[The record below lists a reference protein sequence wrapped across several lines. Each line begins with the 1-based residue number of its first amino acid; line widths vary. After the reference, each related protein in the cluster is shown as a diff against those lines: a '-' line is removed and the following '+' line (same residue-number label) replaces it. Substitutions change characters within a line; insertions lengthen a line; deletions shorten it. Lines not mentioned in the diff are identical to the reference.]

1 MEVKST
7 QTKIEG
13 TNLGDLAVYNMIKTK
28 MDGEPEVSL
37 PIHFVQTYDRSGSMY
52 GDIKDLVKNIK
63 ETINLMDEG
72 DFLTVLWYSG
82 RKQNGVVIE
91 GHRVTKTE
99 GEMDYLYSLL
109 KKHDTTLGC
118 TMYSEVIDLANSM
131 ITKYSNLSSNSAIS
145 FFTDGGVNEESKKN
159 VFEAVERIVANPNC
173 MSFNTIGYGRYYD
186 ADILKD
192 MAAISP
198 QGQYFHNT
206 GIKDYLDT
214 YAKKIEIN
222 KGYSVGT
229 IDVKNTDIKPIDVF
243 FMTDNTANVKTLNP
257 NESIQFRASK
267 RDAKILS
274 NGKISIDVKDKDFNE
289 TLTLSPNDDL
299 KSIRKDSFNKIVYGM
314 ASAYYQANKR
324 DNALD
329 LIEFDIKDLNL
340 YRKLANAFTTNE
352 VGEASEFSRKA
363 FADSDLRTPNTIS
376 GSISDGVSI
385 MQILNKASDLNMK
398 FDINVVREGYKNISQ
413 KREVEQNLFVETT
426 SENIIPVSD
435 IKFNTKGK
443 LNASV
448 LLTRNG
454 YLDLTQVDNKPKEL
468 DDQFFTRRYNNY
480 NIIQDGSYRASSLP
494 IISDSNIASKD
505 FKEFLFNNGVDFESK
520 GTLINIDMS
529 GIPMITR
536 TEAKQFNSMEKFA
549 DVFLDSEVQ
558 KLKTYV
564 IKQTLDILK
573 KESGATKGE
582 VTSYSDETKT
592 FLKDIG
598 VDYAGNYA
606 PKQGTAIPM
615 TDIFEYRLLG
625 FELNG
630 LKTTTG
636 KINEYYDY
644 TPSSKVSQIKLILNK
659 CYKEVE
665 KEIKDTLKVD
675 IKDIV
680 EGKYGDNAQSLFDT
694 ITPYFVENKELSA
707 KLSREVESVR
717 FGKVITGSFFD
728 DLKKDD
734 KDNFYVDYSNPVLGD
749 GKIIV
754 SVEKITEGGQPAI
767 ETQDNDNSLTR

>member
-1 MEVKST
+1 MDIKAT
-7 QTKIEG
+7 QSIIEDTKLG
-13 TNLGDLAVYNMIKTK
+13 TLGVYNIIKSK
-28 MDGEPEVSL
+28 LDSEPEVTL
-37 PIHFVQTYDRSGSMY
+37 PLHFVQTYDRSGSMY

-63 ETINLMDEG
+63 ETLKLMDEG

-99 GEMDYLYSLL
+99 GELEYLESLL
-109 KKHDTTLGC
+109 KKHNTTLGC

-131 ITKYSNLSSNSAIS
+131 ITKYSNLSGNAAIS
-145 FFTDGGVNEESKKN
+145 FFTDGGVNEESKKS
-159 VFEAVERIVANPNC
+159 VFESVERIVANPNC

-192 MAAISP
+192 MAALSP

-206 GIKDYLDT
+206 NIKDYLES
-214 YAKKIEIN
+214 YSKKIEIN

-229 IDVKNTDIKPIDVF
+229 IDIKNVDNKELDVF
-243 FMTDNTANVKTLNP
+243 FMTDNTSTVKTLKP
-257 NESIQFRASK
+257 NETIQFRASK
-267 RDAKILS
+267 RDAKILT
-274 NGKISIDVKDKDFNE
+274 NGKISIDVKDVDFNE
-289 TLTLSPNDDL
+289 TSILSPDIDA
-299 KSIRKDSFNKIVYGM
+299 KKVRKDSFEKIVYGM
-314 ASAYYQANKR
+314 ANAYYQANKR

-329 LIEFDIKDLNL
+329 LIEFDLKDLNL
-340 YRKLANAFTTNE
+340 YRKLANAFTTTE
-352 VGEASEFSRKA
+352 VGEASEFAKRA
-363 FADSDLRTPNTIS
+363 FADSDARQPNTIT
-376 GSISDGVSI
+376 GSISDGISVI
-385 MQILNKASDLNMK
+385 QILNKASDLDMK

-468 DDQFFTRRYNNY
+468 DEQFFTRRYNNY
-480 NIIQDGSYRASSLP
+480 NIIQDGSYRASTLP
-494 IISDSNIASKD
+494 IISDSNIGSKE
-505 FKEFLFNNGVDFESK
+505 FKEFLFNNGVEFESK
-520 GTLINIDMS
+520 GTLININMT
-529 GIPMITR
+529 GIPMVTR
-536 TEAKQFNSMEKFA
+536 SEAKQFNSMEKFA
-549 DVFLDSEVQ
+549 DVFLESEVQ

-582 VTSYSDETKT
+582 VTAYSDETKA

-598 VDYAGNYA
+598 IDYAGNYA
-606 PKQGTAIPM
+606 PKQGAAIPM

-644 TPSSKVSQIKLILNK
+644 TPGAKVSQIKLILNK

-665 KEIKDTLKVD
+665 KEIKDTLKVN

-680 EGKYGDNAQSLFDT
+680 EGKYQDAQKLFDT
-694 ITPYFVENKELSA
+694 INPYFVENKELSA
-707 KLSREVESVR
+707 KLSRSVEGVR

-728 DLKKDD
+728 DLKKDE
-734 KDNFYVDYSNPVLGD
+734 KDNFYVDYKNPILGD

-754 SVEKITEGGQPAI
+754 SVEKITEGGQPSV
-767 ETQDNDNSLTR
+767 DNNIDDTLTR